1 MDESPETAWPDPQD
15 SPIGGLWGEFPDRY
29 WCAFF
34 GDENSYYMAELQRLR
49 AGQSLDFRWAAFFLG
64 MLWMMY
70 RKLYI
75 IAVCTLMLV
84 LLEST
89 LEQAVFVALGVG
101 ELGQSLIGMLINLAI
116 SIAMAYFANRVYLWD
131 ARRQIRQVL
140 QELPHAHDSE
150 IVAAI
155 ARKGG
160 TSLGAVF
167 VFIALLVA
175 GIVALGMVAG
185 SFVDLY

>member
-1 MDESPETAWPDPQD
+1 MDESPATTWPDPQE
-15 SPIGGLWGEFPDRY
+15 SPIGGPWGEFPDRY
-29 WCAFF
+29 WSAFF

-64 MLWMMY
+64 MLWMVY
-70 RKLYI
+70 RKMYI

-89 LEQAVFVALGVG
+89 VEQAVFVALGVS
-101 ELGQSLIGMLINLAI
+101 ELGQSLIGLLINLGINIAI
-116 SIAMAYFANRVYLWD
+116 AFFANRVYLWD
-131 ARRQIRQVL
+131 ARRQIRQVP
-140 QELPHAHDSE
+140 QELPHAHDQE

-160 TSLGAVF
+160 SSLGAVF

-175 GIVALGMVAG
+175 GLIALGMVAG
-185 SFVDLY
+185 SLFDLY